1 MIIAKVMGSV
11 VSTIKHGSYQN
22 KKLMLV
28 KPISP
33 DQKEEKGA
41 IAAVDLVGAGKGDVV
56 LVASEGRAAQ
66 DLLNLQSR
74 APIRSIIV
82 GIIDDTDHGDS

>member
-1 MIIAKVMGSV
+1 MGSV

-33 DQKEEKGA
+33 DQKEEKVA

-56 LVASEGRAAQ
+56 LVASEGRAA
-66 DLLNLQSR
+66 
-74 APIRSIIV
+74 
-82 GIIDDTDHGDS
+82 

>member
-33 DQKEEKGA
+33 DQKEEKGV

-56 LVASEGRAAQ
+56 LVASEGRAA
-66 DLLNLQSR
+66 
-74 APIRSIIV
+74 
-82 GIIDDTDHGDS
+82 